1 MPDNPAMGIVETYVN
16 LAKRPNTHR
25 SYASAVRHFEVEGR
39 GALPATSE
47 AVATYLAQFAESLSI
62 NTLRARL
69 AGLSRWHRDH
79 GFADPTKSTLVSQV
93 LKGIRTVHNAPEK
106 QARPIEFELVA
117 QVSDWLRQESLDLRL
132 TDPRYLRAA
141 RDQAILLI
149 GFWRGFRSDE
159 LTRLQFEH
167 ISVNAGVG
175 MQCYL
180 PFSKGDREATGRT
193 FFCPALS
200 KLCPVTAF
208 EQWRQALG
216 RTTGPVFRKIDQWGH
231 VSEQGMAAGSIIP
244 WLRNLFASAGVP
256 NAQTYSSHSLR
267 RGFANWA
274 KSSGW
279 DIKELMTYV
288 GWTDINSA
296 MRYLELSEED
306 LSQRF
311 QTAFEREPS
320 SKRQPAEPL
329 HTGTKSKSRAQ
340 TDSNVVALPRR
351 PSK

>member
-1 MPDNPAMGIVETYVN
+1 MDKVDTYVS

-25 SYASAVRHFEVEGR
+25 SYASAVKHFEVEGR
-39 GALPATSE
+39 GALPASSE
-47 AVATYLAQFAESLSI
+47 AVATYLAQFAESLAI

-69 AGLSRWHRDH
+69 AGLSRWHKDH
-79 GFADPTKSTLVSQV
+79 GFVDPTKSPLVSQV
-93 LKGIRTVHNAPEK
+93 LKGIRTAHNVPEK

-117 QVSDWLRQESLDLRL
+117 RVSDWLRQECQDLAPS
-132 TDPRYLRAA
+132 DPRYLRAA

-159 LTRLQFEH
+159 LTRLKFEH
-167 ISVNAGVG
+167 ISVSPGVG

-180 PFSKGDREATGRT
+180 AYSKGDREAAGRA
-193 FFCPALS
+193 FFCPALP

-208 EQWRQALG
+208 EQWRQASG
-216 RTTGPVFRKIDQWGH
+216 QTVGPVFRKIDQWGH
-231 VSEQGMAAGSIIP
+231 VSARGMAAGSIIP
-244 WLRNLFASAGVP
+244 WLRNLFTSSGVQD
-256 NAQTYSSHSLR
+256 AQTYSSHSLR

-274 KSSGW
+274 NSSGW

-296 MRYLELSEED
+296 MRYLELSDAD

-311 QTAFEREPS
+311 QTAFDREQA
-320 SKRQPAEPL
+320 SKRTATDHANSEKGANPKP
-329 HTGTKSKSRAQ
+329 RAQ
-340 TDSNVVALPRR
+340 PVSNVVALPKR